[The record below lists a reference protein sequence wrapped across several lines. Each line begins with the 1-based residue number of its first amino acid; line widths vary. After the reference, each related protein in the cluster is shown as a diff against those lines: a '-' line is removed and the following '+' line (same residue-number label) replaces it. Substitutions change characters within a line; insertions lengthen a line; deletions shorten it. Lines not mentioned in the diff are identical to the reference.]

1 MSFRLFVFDLD
12 ETLWCTDQDGV
23 DAFEGPFEL
32 EASHIARSENSL
44 VELRP
49 GIRKLL
55 RAIHRGGGIASLV
68 CRSQEETCN
77 EILEVFGIRD
87 RFFHPRYG
95 LQEKGEAIL
104 EILTEIRTRLGV
116 EISPEEVLLVDD
128 SAANVN
134 EAKRVGARAMLYGR
148 DIRNLSELQ
157 KWVS

>member
-134 EAKRVGARAMLYGR
+134 EAKRVGARALLYGR

>member
-55 RAIHRGGGIASLV
+55 RAIHRGGGITSLV

-134 EAKRVGARAMLYGR
+134 EAKRVGARALLYGR